1 MYNFDSQQTQNPN
14 PIITKV
20 TKNFSWFFQEKGSNS
35 YSQGYKAKNGN
46 SDQQVKT
53 R

>member
-20 TKNFSWFFQEKGSNS
+20 TKNFLDSSRKGSNS